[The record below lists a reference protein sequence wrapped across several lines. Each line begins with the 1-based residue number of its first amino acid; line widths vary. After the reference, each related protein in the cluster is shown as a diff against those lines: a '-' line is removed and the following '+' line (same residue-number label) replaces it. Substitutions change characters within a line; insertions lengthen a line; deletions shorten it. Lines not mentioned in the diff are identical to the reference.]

1 MTAKNP
7 NAPLRTKRCASNQ
20 RPMKAFAIAALGA
33 AALAAAGCQTTAQQI
48 SRKEDSLVAAGFT
61 LLPANTPAREAQ
73 LATLPPNRFMPKTDG
88 DTTNYIYADPV
99 VCHCLYVG
107 SQAAYG
113 AYMRTLQTQ
122 RQLDQAQLTAL
133 TYHDAWNWDRWDWGP
148 WGGGWWWR

>member
-1 MTAKNP
+1 M
-7 NAPLRTKRCASNQ
+7 
-20 RPMKAFAIAALGA
+20 AALGGA
-33 AALAAAGCQTTAQQI
+33 SLVAAGCQTTAQQI

-61 LLPANTPAREAQ
+61 RLPANTPAREAQ

-107 SQAAYG
+107 SQTAYG
-113 AYMRTLQTQ
+113 TYMRTLQTQ

-133 TYHDAWNWDRWDWGP
+133 TYQNAWNWDRWDWGP